1 MGPSSSLPLLS
12 TRASQGW
19 LLDVGPGS
27 LFFWGVPGLGKTL
40 VWWACLSSAAGGVP
54 HAARC
59 QGEDPEGRFAGPP
72 TLGEG
77 SPSNLPLLSALGGH
91 MAGLPNVAF
100 IDLHSGSLREKD
112 ATESQR
118 WEDQSRGEQMGGTVP
133 SAASYARGQGDGVS
147 QGGSQGGEGLGVSEK
162 TGQLKE
168 SRQVGRKKSPKLY
181 QSQSKDPWNVTSCLR
196 LAEAQEERA
205 QDLLEERPVGSHL
218 PPSCLHFYLLP
229 PTRVIMPRSPKRLC
243 LTFEPGFQTLSD
255 VQGLLIV
262 QVPTAEEEE
271 EEETASQLAM
281 RVSGV
286 VTDVCQLRQARG
298 TNEEWKAVRSHKEG
312 AIGGAT
318 PGTNHLRDSAAKG
331 LGVNM
336 H

>member
-12 TRASQGW
+12 KRASQGW
-19 LLDVGPGS
+19 LLDVAPGS

-40 VWWACLSSAAGGVP
+40 AWWACLSSAAGGVP

-59 QGEDPEGRFAGPP
+59 QDEDPEGRFAGPP

-100 IDLHSGSLREKD
+100 IDFHSGSLRE
-112 ATESQR
+112 
-118 WEDQSRGEQMGGTVP
+118 
-133 SAASYARGQGDGVS
+133 
-147 QGGSQGGEGLGVSEK
+147 GGEGLGVSEK

-229 PTRVIMPRSPKRLC
+229 ATRVIMPRSPKHLC

-271 EEETASQLAM
+271 EEETASEEEEQEGEQEEEPATETLGPPQSPQSSFSFM
-281 RVSGV
+281 SWSTSDRSSSIQEEEG
-286 VTDVCQLRQARG
+286 TRSLQASVD
-298 TNEEWKAVRSHKEG
+298 TRS
-312 AIGGAT
+312 
-318 PGTNHLRDSAAKG
+318 
-331 LGVNM
+331 
-336 H
+336 